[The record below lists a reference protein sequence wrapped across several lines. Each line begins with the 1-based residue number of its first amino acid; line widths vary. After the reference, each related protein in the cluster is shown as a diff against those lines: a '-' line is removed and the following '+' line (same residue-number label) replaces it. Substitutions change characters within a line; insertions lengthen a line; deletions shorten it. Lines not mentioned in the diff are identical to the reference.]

1 MCHGAPTHDAPTHGM
16 QAVFADALP
25 RVAVAALNWRGL
37 GGLPLTS
44 PRPYSAACHADVAE
58 VLTLTLTLTPIL
70 ILTLTLTLTRTL
82 TLT

>member
-1 MCHGAPTHDAPTHGM
+1 M

-58 VLTLTLTLTPIL
+58 VRTLTLTLTPIL
-70 ILTLTLTLTRTL
+70 ILTLTLTLSLIRQPVGGGCQRQSEWAV
-82 TLT
+82 